1 MIRLIIEAIL
11 ITIRLILWKI
21 FNLLLFQMYLLFGAC
36 VIMIMLTFLN
46 YLIKQ

>member
-11 ITIRLILWKI
+11 ITIRLILWKLL
-21 FNLLLFQMYLLFGAC
+21 NLLLFPMYLLFGAG
-36 VIMIMLTFLN
+36 ILILILTFLN